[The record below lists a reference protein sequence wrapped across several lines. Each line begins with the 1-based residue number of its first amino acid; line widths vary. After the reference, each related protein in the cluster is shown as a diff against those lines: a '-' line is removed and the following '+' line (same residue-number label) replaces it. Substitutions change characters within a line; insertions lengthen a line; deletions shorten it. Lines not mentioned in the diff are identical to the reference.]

1 MLNKEHFKKWFQTK
15 FNFTQKGT
23 IGVNGKTSTYKSV
36 SDVASLYYKACDEFA
51 MDTDWKL
58 SDCEALIEELKPVK
72 TKVVKNITHA
82 ETWVQAVL
90 NAQVSVDGN
99 SVCCMF
105 PASEVE
111 GEIGAQHLIPQ
122 H

>member
-58 SDCEALIEELKPVK
+58 SDCEALIEELQN
-72 TKVVKNITHA
+72 VVYDERSEK
-82 ETWVQAVL
+82 AVI
-90 NAQVSVDGN
+90 ADDGTQTIDQIDGLFYSLADN
-99 SVCCMF
+99 YHF
-105 PASEVE
+105 
-111 GEIGAQHLIPQ
+111 ILD
-122 H
+122 